1 MNDDFNL
8 GDLPEVILKPKKEDP
23 VRGGHPWIFSKALE
37 SSPTCKPGTLV
48 KVKDSHGRFVG
59 LGSFHPGNSIRV
71 RIFTRVS
78 EPVDLTFFSRRIENL
93 YNTKRNFLP
102 PDTNGFRIVHGDADS
117 LPGLVVDIYDKTLVF
132 QITTAGM
139 EPYRP
144 LILKALVNLFNPEA
158 VVERSDL
165 ESRKE
170 EGLQPLPVKIHYG
183 AITSPVVFR
192 EAGIS
197 LLADPLG
204 GQKTGFFLDQRELR
218 GLVREYSKG
227 KQVLNLFSYTGA
239 FSVAAALGGAL
250 KVTSVD
256 TSQTALSWLDRLLT
270 LNGITVSEEK
280 YPRICRDVFSFLSQ
294 EGKEQESYDLL
305 ICDPP
310 AFAKKI
316 AHKEEAS
323 KAYIRLNRL
332 ALSTL
337 TKGAIFITSS
347 CSGIFSTQEFQDL
360 IRIAAGQSKRE
371 LVLLKSLVQP
381 FDHTVSFGFPEGG
394 YLKTFV
400 GYVREILPG

>member
-1 MNDDFNL
+1 M
-8 GDLPEVILKPKKEDP
+8 ILKPKKEDP
-23 VRGGHPWIFSKALE
+23 LRGGHPWIFSKALA
-37 SSPTCKPGTLV
+37 SSPSCKPGTLV
-48 KVKDSHGRFVG
+48 RVKDSHGRFVG

-71 RIFTRVS
+71 RILSRVS
-78 EPVDLTFFSRRIENL
+78 EPINLSFFSRKIEDL
-93 YNTKRNFLP
+93 YNTKKIFLP

-117 LPGLVVDIYDKTLVF
+117 LPGLVVDIYGRTLVF
-132 QITTAGM
+132 QITTVGM
-139 EPYRP
+139 ETYRP
-144 LILKALVNLFNPEA
+144 LILKALVSLFNPEA

-183 AITSPVVFR
+183 SINAPVVFR

-197 LLADPLG
+197 LIADPLG

-218 GLVREYSKG
+218 GVIREYSGG
-227 KQVLNLFSYTGA
+227 KRVLNLFSYTGA

-250 KVTSVD
+250 EVSSVD
-256 TSQTALSWLDRLLT
+256 TSQTALSWIDKLLT
-270 LNGITVSEEK
+270 QNGITVSEEK
-280 YPRICRDVFSFLSQ
+280 YPKICSDVFSFLSQ
-294 EGKEQESYDLL
+294 ESKDPGRYDLI

-310 AFAKKI
+310 AFAKKV

-337 TKGAIFITSS
+337 KKGAIFITSS
-347 CSGIFSTQEFQDL
+347 CSGIFTAQDFQDL

-394 YLKTFV
+394 YLKTFI
-400 GYVREILPG
+400 GYVRGVLPE